1 MKQEGHSCG
10 TIATPRVLSG
20 QLGRRQVPMDAV
32 AGASLPNTEPEQFGN
47 SYQKLKYTHHLTQR
61 FH

>member
-1 MKQEGHSCG
+1 
-10 TIATPRVLSG
+10 
-20 QLGRRQVPMDAV
+20 MDAV
-32 AGASLPNTEPEQFGN
+32 AGVSLPNTEPKQFGN